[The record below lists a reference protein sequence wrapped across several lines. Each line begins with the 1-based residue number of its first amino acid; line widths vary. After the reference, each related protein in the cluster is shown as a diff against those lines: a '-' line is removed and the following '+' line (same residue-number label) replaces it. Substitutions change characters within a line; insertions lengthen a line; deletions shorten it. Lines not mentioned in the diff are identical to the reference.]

1 MSMTTKQENS
11 DILHELENLKEY
23 LQEDL
28 SVDGSD
34 IPLLKDVAT
43 IPVTPRAASP
53 VTQVDTPRSACL
65 TESMKEK
72 IRQQAGP
79 LIQEFVDREMIEM
92 EQRLIKHLNEHL
104 EKWMESGDQ

>member
-1 MSMTTKQENS
+1 MNTDTKQQEQTNL
-11 DILHELENLKEY
+11 LHELENLKEY

-28 SVDGSD
+28 AMGGSD

-43 IPVTPRAASP
+43 IPVTVQMASP
-53 VTQVDTPRSACL
+53 VTQVNSPRPANL

-79 LIQEFVDREMIEM
+79 IIQEFVDREMIEM
-92 EQRLIKHLNEHL
+92 EQRLIKHLNKHL
-104 EKWMESGDQ
+104 EKWMENGG

>member
-1 MSMTTKQENS
+1 MTTQQETT

-28 SVDGSD
+28 SLGGSD

-43 IPVTPRAASP
+43 IPITPRMASP
-53 VTQVDTPRSACL
+53 VTQINAPAPANL

-79 LIQEFVDREMIEM
+79 IIQEMVDREMIEI

-104 EKWMESGDQ
+104 EKWMENGG

>member
-1 MSMTTKQENS
+1 MTTQQETTN
-11 DILHELENLKEY
+11 ILHELENLKEY

-28 SVDGSD
+28 SVGGSD

-43 IPVTPRAASP
+43 IPITPRVASP
-53 VTQVDTPRSACL
+53 VTQISVSVPTSL

-79 LIQEFVDREMIEM
+79 IIQEMVDREMIEM

-104 EKWMESGDQ
+104 EKWMENGG